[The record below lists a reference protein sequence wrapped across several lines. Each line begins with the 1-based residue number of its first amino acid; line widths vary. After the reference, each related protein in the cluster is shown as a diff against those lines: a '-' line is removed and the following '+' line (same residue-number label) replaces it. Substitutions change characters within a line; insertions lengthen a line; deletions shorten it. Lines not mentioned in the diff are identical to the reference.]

1 MSYDR
6 QKEIN
11 EAIDAGERALH
22 SLKDAQ
28 KMLDSAGNWG
38 LVDMFGGNMLSGFLK
53 HKKINDASECLEEAK
68 HDLRDFTDELDD
80 ISGIEDLN
88 IDVGDFLTFADFF
101 FDGFLADF
109 LVQSKISDAKK
120 QVREAIRRV
129 EDALRKLKSSDSGYV
144 DI

>member
-1 MSYDR
+1 M
-6 QKEIN
+6 
-11 EAIDAGERALH
+11 AIDAGERALH
-22 SLKDAQ
+22 SLKDVQ

-53 HKKINDASECLEEAK
+53 HKKINDASECLEDAK
-68 HDLRDFTDELDD
+68 HDLKDFTDELDD
-80 ISGIEDLN
+80 VSEIADLN
-88 IDVGDFLTFADFF
+88 IDVGDVLTFADFF

-109 LVQSKISDAKK
+109 LVQSKISNAKK

-129 EDALRKLKSSDSGYV
+129 EDALRKLKTYDNGYV